1 MVPSIKKSERLS
13 HKREKMK
20 SLAEQKLEFNRFTA
34 PFLQKTFDLI
44 SNCHPDVAGWEPD
57 GESFFVKDQVVFG
70 SEYIPVYFE
79 HNKFQSFSRQ
89 LNFYGFKK
97 LPRKVISAE
106 GDGTKTGKSFR
117 FYNQFFKRGRPDLL
131 HRISRSTTKKEA
143 SSNSAD
149 IEELKD
155 RVHSL
160 EDTFEVT
167 RQTLQEMQN
176 QLYKMMNQ
184 RSNNH
189 TFTSFPT
196 KTIPLS
202 SSQLHRVEDEKVD
215 NCDSHLQRVTY
226 TSRQHSL
233 DFSILPD
240 DFEPI
245 KLDYKTLKKKI

>member
-1 MVPSIKKSERLS
+1 MNLSIE
-13 HKREKMK
+13 
-20 SLAEQKLEFNRFTA
+20 
-34 PFLQKTFDLI
+34 TFELI

-57 GESFFVKDQVVFG
+57 GESFFVKDPVVFA

-97 LPRKVISAE
+97 LPRKATCMDE
-106 GDGTKTGKSFR
+106 NGTTTGKSFR
-117 FYNQFFKRGRPDLL
+117 FYNPFFKRGRPDLL
-131 HRISRSTTKKEA
+131 YRINRSTTKKET

-155 RVHSL
+155 RVHNL
-160 EDTFEVT
+160 EDTFEDT
-167 RQTLQEMQN
+167 RQKLNDMQN

-184 RSNNH
+184 SSNND
-189 TFTSFPT
+189 TFSSHPT
-196 KTIPLS
+196 KAVPAS
-202 SSQLHRVEDEKVD
+202 SAQFYFENDIGRESNFNLKRA
-215 NCDSHLQRVTY
+215 

-233 DFSILPD
+233 DFSMLCD

-245 KLDYKTLKKKI
+245 KLDYRTLKMTSNSVS

>member
-1 MVPSIKKSERLS
+1 MNDKIE
-13 HKREKMK
+13 
-20 SLAEQKLEFNRFTA
+20 
-34 PFLQKTFDLI
+34 TFELI

-57 GESFFVKDQVVFG
+57 GESFFVKDQVVFAR
-70 SEYIPVYFE
+70 EYIPVYFE

-97 LPRKVISAE
+97 LPRKAISVE
-106 GDGTKTGKSFR
+106 PDGTNTSKSYR
-117 FYNQFFKRGRPDLL
+117 FYNPFFKRGRPELL
-131 HRISRSTTKKEA
+131 YRINRSTTKKET
-143 SSNSAD
+143 SSNPAD

-184 RSNNH
+184 SSNH
-189 TFTSFPT
+189 RAY
-196 KTIPLS
+196 S
-202 SSQLHRVEDEKVD
+202 SLPIISVPVVSSAKPHHFEDEKG
-215 NCDSHLQRVTY
+215 N
-226 TSRQHSL
+226 TSESNISRGTSLRRQHSL
-233 DFSILPD
+233 DFSMD

-245 KLDYKTLKKKI
+245 QLDYKTLEKKN